1 MLSLHV
7 KFVKTDRWVDGQTDN
22 GKTIFPPPHPNLLI
36 GGKKKY
42 KLKPVFSPFPP
53 FISQIFFVQVV
64 EQKLKRKKMGKS
76 VI

>member
-1 MLSLHV
+1 MLSFHV

-22 GKTIFPPPHPNLLI
+22 GKTIFPPHPNLLI

-42 KLKPVFSPFPP
+42 KLKPAFSPFPP

-64 EQKLKRKKMGKS
+64 EQKLKHKKMGKS